1 MPPSFAMGEAAGTAA
16 ALALREG
23 VPPRDVP
30 VGWLRDTLRAQGAYV
45 GPDQLLIVW
54 DRRNP
59 GRPSFPTG
67 AARMVAVQDGMV
79 GTVRTSAYHLFNG
92 LACGQPQS

>member
-23 VPPRDVP
+23 VLPRDVP

-45 GPDQLLIVW
+45 GPDQ
-54 DRRNP
+54 
-59 GRPSFPTG
+59 
-67 AARMVAVQDGMV
+67 
-79 GTVRTSAYHLFNG
+79 
-92 LACGQPQS
+92 